1 MEQHSRHLLF
11 IHKQFPFGGAERVT
25 LDIANNLCAHGW
37 EVTVATSVHHVDD
50 YPEGV
55 PSLFHVVLLPHG
67 NVKFAPRVACFLR
80 HYIQQHDVCAF
91 VSYRELL
98 YANWLKRQTGAAFV
112 FALQSMPFYEMSHA
126 GWLSRW
132 FYLQKYRRVYRA
144 ADAYGV
150 LCEGHRSRLRAVMQ
164 QEADADKL
172 YVLPNS
178 VQAVDHIVW
187 KKQPTILFVGRLSE
201 RDKRVDRLLR
211 IWALVQDNLPEW
223 RLRIV
228 GDGPQRQAL
237 QVMAEQL
244 HLQRTT
250 FEGFTN
256 HVQPYYDE
264 ASLLCM
270 TSSFEGWPLVLAEAQ
285 ANAVVP
291 IVFNSFD
298 AASEMIASPDE
309 GVLVAPFNEQEYACQ
324 LMALVQDEDRLQ
336 RMQKAV
342 VSKAGTYTIGR
353 TAQAWIQLLNRI
365 TTL

>member
-1 MEQHSRHLLF
+1 M
-11 IHKQFPFGGAERVT
+11 T
-25 LDIANNLCAHGW
+25 LDIANYLCAHGW
-37 EVTVATSVHHVDD
+37 EVTVATSVHRVGD

-55 PSLFHVVLLPHG
+55 RPLFQVVQLPHG

-80 HYIQQHDVCAF
+80 NYIRQHNVCAF

-98 YANWLKRQTGAAFV
+98 YANWLKRQTGAAFI

-126 GWLSRW
+126 GWLSRQ

-150 LCEGHRSRLRAVMQ
+150 LCEGHRSRLQAVLSQ
-164 QEADADKL
+164 ATNADKL
-172 YVLPNS
+172 CVLPNS
-178 VQAVDHIVW
+178 VQAVDHLVW
-187 KKQPTILFVGRLSE
+187 EKRPTVLFVGRLSE

-211 IWALVQDNLPEW
+211 IWALVQDKLPEW

-285 ANAVVP
+285 ANAVIP

-298 AASEMIASPDE
+298 AAREMIATPDE
-309 GVLVAPFNEQEYACQ
+309 GVLVTPFDEQEYASQ
-324 LMALVQDEDRLQ
+324 LTALAQDKARMQ

-342 VSKAGTYTIGR
+342 VSKADTYTIDR
-353 TAQAWIQLLNRI
+353 TAQAWTLLLNRI
-365 TTL
+365 TS

>member
-11 IHKQFPFGGAERVT
+11 IHKEFPFGGAERVT
-25 LDIANNLCAHGW
+25 LDIANYLCAHGW

-50 YPEGV
+50 YPVGV
-55 PSLFHVVLLPHG
+55 RPLFHVVLLPHG

-150 LCEGHRSRLRAVMQ
+150 LCEGHRSRLRAVLQ
-164 QEADADKL
+164 QDADTDKL

-187 KKQPTILFVGRLSE
+187 KKQPTKMS
-201 RDKRVDRLLR
+201 
-211 IWALVQDNLPEW
+211 Q
-223 RLRIV
+223 
-228 GDGPQRQAL
+228 
-237 QVMAEQL
+237 
-244 HLQRTT
+244 TT
-250 FEGFTN
+250 ITGY
-256 HVQPYYDE
+256 QIQ
-264 ASLLCM
+264 ASL
-270 TSSFEGWPLVLAEAQ
+270 TKDFSTIAAKATVKGAAQSSGKLTGL
-285 ANAVVP
+285 
-291 IVFNSFD
+291 
-298 AASEMIASPDE
+298 
-309 GVLVAPFNEQEYACQ
+309 
-324 LMALVQDEDRLQ
+324 
-336 RMQKAV
+336 KAKKV
-342 VSKAGTYTIGR
+342 YYVRIRTYKTIGKN
-353 TAQAWIQLLNRI
+353 TYYSGWKVFEKTVKAK
-365 TTL
+365 